1 MISVRSTMLGAYVN
15 NIRNMLIV
23 TGDPIPADIRSSATG
38 VFDYNS
44 EKMMQF
50 LNEMNRAYFSAD
62 PIVFGGAINQGR
74 PNVDYEIKRIKKKME
89 AGARYFMTQPVYSDR
104 DIEVLDRMKK
114 ETGAK
119 ILCGIMPLISYKN
132 AFFVKNEIAGI
143 VVPDEVLAMY
153 SPDMNREEGEEA
165 GRQISKEVIKKAE
178 PVVDGF
184 YFMLPF
190 NRINLLD
197 GLVDKKKGMEL

>member
-1 MISVRSTMLGAYVN
+1 MML
-15 NIRNMLIV
+15 R
-23 TGDPIPADIRSSATG
+23 
-38 VFDYNS
+38 F
-44 EKMMQF
+44 
-50 LNEMNRAYFSAD
+50 
-62 PIVFGGAINQGR
+62 
-74 PNVDYEIKRIKKKME
+74 
-89 AGARYFMTQPVYSDR
+89 
-104 DIEVLDRMKK
+104 
-114 ETGAK
+114 
-119 ILCGIMPLISYKN
+119 ISYKN

-153 SPDMNREEGEEA
+153 SPDMNREEGEEV

>member
-1 MISVRSTMLGAYVN
+1 
-15 NIRNMLIV
+15 
-23 TGDPIPADIRSSATG
+23 
-38 VFDYNS
+38 
-44 EKMMQF
+44 
-50 LNEMNRAYFSAD
+50 MNRAYFSAD